1 MSTRAKF
8 VVETRAESVSGFKVL
23 LRAVTSTSPENTKF
37 FNYTPSGTLEMG
49 LVNPETAEQFVPG
62 KELYIDFTEAE

>member
-8 VVETRAESVSGFKVL
+8 VVETRTESVSGFKVL
-23 LRAVTSTSPENTKF
+23 LRAVTSTSPENAKF